1 MPKAETHDASNVT
14 PELIT
19 EALAVYTE
27 DKGEHQRTAMKL
39 ARNQAKYERMG
50 VSAKHVRQMYQE
62 ADLTSDERQH
72 LYATELRYRRATSLW
87 DAETDSDFD
96 RLMEAASQT
105 EAAPA
110 QAAERLAGA
119 RAYNDGFNSAVQGK
133 QTVADN
139 PREPGTIEHAQ
150 WAKGCKDGHDHLA
163 ILDGAAK
170 PSQAP
175 KAEQP
180 APDAPPKRRGRP
192 PKAAKTDVIPD
203 DEHNGAGLLT
213 GFDLPTLPN

>member
-1 MPKAETHDASNVT
+1 
-14 PELIT
+14 
-19 EALAVYTE
+19 
-27 DKGEHQRTAMKL
+27 
-39 ARNQAKYERMG
+39 
-50 VSAKHVRQMYQE
+50 MYQE

-163 ILDGAAK
+163 ALDGAAK
-170 PSQAP
+170 TSPAP
-175 KAEQP
+175 KAEQQ
-180 APDAPPKRRGRP
+180 APEAPPKRRGRP
-192 PKAAKTDVIPD
+192 PKAAKPEVLPPD
-203 DEHNGAGLLT
+203 DEHNGAGLLS